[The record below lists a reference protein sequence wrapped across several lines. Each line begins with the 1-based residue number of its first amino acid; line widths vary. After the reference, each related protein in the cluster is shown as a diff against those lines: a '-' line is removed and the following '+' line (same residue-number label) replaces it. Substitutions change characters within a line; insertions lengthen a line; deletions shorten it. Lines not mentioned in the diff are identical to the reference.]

1 MEKIN
6 LNNDL
11 EFASFFGGESNVDVI
26 DSDIVEDKQTIEE
39 DKKEEVII
47 DSTEDFD
54 IIDETLEEKEEEE
67 EKEKEEEKSEVSEL
81 SLYKGVAKTFANKF
95 GLDFNEDSISSLDDL
110 AEFAD
115 AFSDFVAE
123 EKINSYKNSNE
134 ELKTLIE
141 IAENGGNLKELS
153 KLYTE
158 RQEILEHD
166 ISTEDGQVEIVK
178 QYYKSIGKT
187 DEWVKRHV
195 ARLKADEDLSSE
207 AEEVKESFQLK
218 KKEEADKRALAEQK
232 EIKRKEEERINKI
245 TNLGSSFI
253 KQGLSQKAAATAVDY
268 VYKEAYKTKDGT
280 LLTEFDKKIIDAKN
294 NPDELLELIQFLN
307 NKEKYLQLKTS
318 KEITKKTET
327 TFKDILKNNVNK
339 KVGSVQVGNDKQVK
353 TKTLT
358 LTDFLN
364 N

>member
-26 DSDIVEDKQTIEE
+26 DSDIAEDKQEVE
-39 DKKEEVII
+39 NEKKEEVIAN
-47 DSTEDFD
+47 STEDFD
-54 IIDETLEEKEEEE
+54 IIDETLEGKEEEE
-67 EKEKEEEKSEVSEL
+67 EEKEEEKSEVSEL

-207 AEEVKESFQLK
+207 AEEVKEAFQLK

-280 LLTEFDKKIIDAKN
+280 LLTEFDKKIIDVKN

-339 KVGSVQVGNDKQVK
+339 KVGSVQVGNDKQQVK

>member
-6 LNNDL
+6 VKNDM
-11 EFASFFGGESNVDVI
+11 EFASFFGGEENVDVI
-26 DSDIVEDKQTIEE
+26 DADIVEDSTEKVEE
-39 DKKEEVII
+39 KVENEDVQL
-47 DSTEDFD
+47 TEDFD
-54 IIDETLEEKEEEE
+54 IIDETIVEKKEETEEEKEE
-67 EKEKEEEKSEVSEL
+67 SVSEI
-81 SLYKGVAKTFANKF
+81 SLYKGVAKTFAAKF
-95 GLDFNEDSISSLDDL
+95 GLDFNEESITSLDDL

-115 AFSDFVAE
+115 AFSDYVTEA
-123 EKINSYKNSNE
+123 KINSYKDSNE
-134 ELKTLIE
+134 DLKLLIE
-141 IAENGGNLKELS
+141 LAENGGNLKELS
-153 KLYTE
+153 KLYAE

-166 ISTEDGQVEIVK
+166 ISTEEGQSEIVK

-187 DEWVKRHV
+187 DDWVKRHI
-195 ARLKADEDLSSE
+195 ARLKSDEDLASE

-218 KKEEADKRALAEQK
+218 KKEEADKKALSEQK
-232 EIKRKEEERINKI
+232 EIKRKEEEKINKI
-245 TNLGSSFI
+245 NMLGGSFI

-280 LLTEFDKKIIDAKN
+280 LLTEFDKKIIDVKN

-339 KVGSVQVGNDKQVK
+339 KVGNVDTGVEKQVK
-353 TKTLT
+353 TKALT
-358 LTDFLN
+358 LNDFLN
-364 N
+364 K